1 MLTDLMLRSPFD
13 ELWALANPF
22 TRDAWRGAR
31 GLNTISGSFPSSDV
45 FSTDEG
51 WRIRVGLPGI
61 APEHVD
67 VNLADRTLHIRAV
80 EQDQD
85 RAYTRYE
92 QRISVPDTVDAE
104 QISATLQHG
113 LLEITLPLKATVK
126 PRRIAVA
133 TAAGDEPKKLTA

>member
-13 ELWALANPF
+13 ELWALAHPF
-22 TRDAWRGAR
+22 TRNPWRSTRTPGA
-31 GLNTISGSFPSSDV
+31 TSVSFPSSDV
-45 FSTDEG
+45 VSTDEG
-51 WRIRVGLPGI
+51 WRIRVALPGI

-67 VNLADRTLHIRAV
+67 VNVADRMLHIRAV

-85 RAYTRYE
+85 HALTRYE

-113 LLEITLPLKATVK
+113 LLEITLPLKASVK
-126 PRRIAVA
+126 PRRIAIA
-133 TAAGDEPKKLTA
+133 TANEPRQLTA